1 MWIKN
6 QRGTQIINISG
17 YDRIGIKDNEDSWH
31 VLGIKETFIN
41 KMHLLP
47 AYTDFG
53 SYKSEESALRVVSE
67 IYKYIADGTTF
78 YSMPTE

>member
-6 QRGTQIINISG
+6 QRSTQIINLSG
-17 YDRIGIKDNEDSWH
+17 YDRIGIKEGNDSWH
-31 VLGIKETFIN
+31 VLGIKETFID

-53 SYKSEESALRVVSE
+53 TYKTEESALSVLSE
-67 IYKYIADGTTF
+67 IYEHIADGTSH